1 MGWGE
6 EAEFAKQ
13 MGQKACGERGPRLA
27 GRGNAWAQGKGL
39 EEHKCLVDFM
49 AAVTVCSH
57 FGAQK
62 NKVCHCFHCFSI
74 YLP

>member
-27 GRGNAWAQGKGL
+27 GKGNARAQGKGL
-39 EEHKCLVDFM
+39 EEHKCLVREREAETEKNRGRERQRPEGGGSAP
-49 AAVTVCSH
+49 AA
-57 FGAQK
+57 
-62 NKVCHCFHCFSI
+62 
-74 YLP
+74 